1 MGQGAGHQGSHGER
15 ERQERHVPTVAPAQS
30 GRQFSVVSVLY
41 AGAMESPPT
50 PAAVHGGT
58 CAIVG
63 LPNVGKSTL
72 LNRVLSR
79 HIAAV
84 SPRPQTTRNRILGIH
99 RATVEELDP
108 PAVELCFV
116 DTPGIQIGKG
126 ALRRF
131 MRDQALGAAG
141 DCDVALYVA
150 DSLDP
155 HGNGPDRLS
164 QSDAADL
171 GTAVAGV
178 PLVVALNKV
187 DRIAKPELLP
197 LIDRWVKWG
206 AATGRSDLHVV
217 PIGAL
222 SGENVD
228 HLVATIARLLPV
240 GPAMFPVDM
249 VTDRAEEFL
258 AGELVREQLYLQLGK
273 ELPYAAAV
281 MIETFEERER
291 GDLAIGACIVVER
304 ESQKAIVIGKG
315 GARVK
320 QLGIAA
326 RQALSEL
333 FRCQVHLNLFVKVVP
348 DWSNADAG
356 LRKVGF
362 ADLAGGGKRNN
373 GTSGGGGS

>member
-1 MGQGAGHQGSHGER
+1 MSTA
-15 ERQERHVPTVAPAQS
+15 AD
-30 GRQFSVVSVLY
+30 
-41 AGAMESPPT
+41 PP
-50 PAAVHGGT
+50 PPQPVHGGT

-72 LNRVLSR
+72 LNRVLGR

-84 SPRPQTTRNRILGIH
+84 SARPQTTRNRILGIH
-99 RATVEELDP
+99 RTRIDQLDP
-108 PAVELCFV
+108 PGVELSFV

-131 MRDQALGAAG
+131 MRDQAINAATE
-141 DCDVALYVA
+141 CDVALYVA
-150 DSLDP
+150 DASDARGRL
-155 HGNGPDRLS
+155 PDRLA
-164 QSDAADL
+164 QPDAADL
-171 GTAVAGV
+171 LAATAGV

-187 DRIAKPELLP
+187 DRVNKPELLP
-197 LIDRWVKWG
+197 LIETWVKWG
-206 AATGRSDLHVV
+206 EASGRTAMQVV

-222 SGENVD
+222 AGDNVD
-228 HLVATIARLLPV
+228 RLVATIAELLPV
-240 GPAMFPVDM
+240 GPAMFPDDM

-258 AGELVREQLYLQLGK
+258 AAELVREQLYHQLGK

-281 MIETFEERER
+281 LIETFEEREQ

-315 GARVK
+315 GQRVK

-326 RQALSEL
+326 RQALADL
-333 FRCQVHLNLFVKVVP
+333 FRCPVHLNLFVKVVP
-348 DWSNADAG
+348 DWSNAEAG

-362 ADLAGGGKRNN
+362 ADLD
-373 GTSGGGGS
+373 GGGGS

>member
-1 MGQGAGHQGSHGER
+1 MSAD
-15 ERQERHVPTVAPAQS
+15 PPAPA
-30 GRQFSVVSVLY
+30 
-41 AGAMESPPT
+41 E
-50 PAAVHGGT
+50 VHGGT

-72 LNRVLSR
+72 LNRVLGR
-79 HIAAV
+79 HLAAV

-99 RATVEELDP
+99 RTRLDTLDP
-108 PAVELCFV
+108 TGVELCFV
-116 DTPGIQIGKG
+116 DTPGIQLGKG

-141 DCDVALYVA
+141 ECDVALYVA
-150 DSLDP
+150 DASETRGRL
-155 HGNGPDRLS
+155 PDRLAHP
-164 QSDAADL
+164 DAADL
-171 GTAVAGV
+171 LGAMAGI

-187 DRIAKPELLP
+187 DRVSKPDLLP
-197 LIDRWVKWG
+197 LIETWVRWG
-206 AATGRSDLHVV
+206 ETTGRTAMHVV
-217 PIGAL
+217 PIAAL
-222 SGENVD
+222 EGDGVGR
-228 HLVATIARLLPV
+228 LVATIAELLPV
-240 GPAMFPVDM
+240 GPAMFPEDM

-258 AGELVREQLYLQLGK
+258 AAELVREQLYHQLGK

-281 MIETFEERER
+281 VIETFEERER

-326 RQALSEL
+326 RQSLSDL
-333 FRCQVHLNLFVKVVP
+333 FRCPVHLNLFVKVVP
-348 DWSNADAG
+348 DWSNAEAG

-362 ADLAGGGKRNN
+362 ADLEGTKTGSGK
-373 GTSGGGGS
+373 